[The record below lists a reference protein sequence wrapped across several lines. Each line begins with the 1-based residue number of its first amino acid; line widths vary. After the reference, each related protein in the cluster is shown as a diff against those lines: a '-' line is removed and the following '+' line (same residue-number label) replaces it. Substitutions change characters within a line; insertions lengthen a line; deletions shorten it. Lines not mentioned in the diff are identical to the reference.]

1 MKIRRLGVLRS
12 VIRQTLKGM
21 ARRLTSQWVTVGSVA
36 AMQSIFAATLLLA
49 FNLDRLS
56 EQWERGG
63 DVLVFL
69 KPGLSQTSL
78 EHVSA
83 ITQSWEGVK
92 LTILRTPQDA
102 LAELQRSLG
111 AEVVDGELTADV
123 LPATLE
129 IDFVDGSTREEQL
142 AMRAR
147 LLQMSEVDEVEA
159 VIEGHGL
166 LARLYALR
174 EWIGVW
180 RWVVGVWVG
189 LSVAFVL
196 NQFVRLN
203 LYQRRREVEVL
214 ESVGASRLFILSPLV
229 IEGSLQAMLG
239 SVAALWLV
247 ESLLSQQ
254 AQNTALMSE
263 LLQFSPQPLS
273 WGLSFSFVVGS
284 ATLGA
289 IASWRAATD
298 FLRDARG

>member
-1 MKIRRLGVLRS
+1 
-12 VIRQTLKGM
+12 
-21 ARRLTSQWVTVGSVA
+21 
-36 AMQSIFAATLLLA
+36 
-49 FNLDRLS
+49 
-56 EQWERGG
+56 
-63 DVLVFL
+63 
-69 KPGLSQTSL
+69 
-78 EHVSA
+78 
-83 ITQSWEGVK
+83 
-92 LTILRTPQDA
+92 
-102 LAELQRSLG
+102 
-111 AEVVDGELTADV
+111 
-123 LPATLE
+123 
-129 IDFVDGSTREEQL
+129 
-142 AMRAR
+142 MRAR

-273 WGLSFSFVVGS
+273 WGLSFSFVMGS
-284 ATLGA
+284 AALGA
-289 IASWRAATD
+289 IASWRAATA

>member
-1 MKIRRLGVLRS
+1 MTDRRWGVLRS
-12 VIRQTLKGM
+12 IIRQTLKGM
-21 ARRLTSQWVTVGSVA
+21 GRRMTTQWVTIGSVA

-69 KPGLSQTSL
+69 KPGLSQTDF
-78 EHVSA
+78 ERVAA

-92 LTILRTPQDA
+92 LTTLRTPRDA

-111 AEVVDGELTADV
+111 AELVSGELSADV

-129 IDFVDGSTREEQL
+129 IDFVEGSPEEDQL

-147 LLQMSEVDEVEA
+147 ILQLPEVDEIEA

-180 RWVVGVWVG
+180 RWVVGIWVG
-189 LSVAFVL
+189 LSVVFVL

-203 LYQRRREVEVL
+203 LHQRRREVEVL
-214 ESVGASRLFILSPLV
+214 ESVGASRAFILSPLV
-229 IEGSLQAMLG
+229 IEGSLQAALG
-239 SVAALWLV
+239 SLSALWLV
-247 ESLLSQQ
+247 ERLFSSQESG
-254 AQNTALMSE
+254 AEMMSQ
-263 LLQFSPQPLS
+263 LLQFTPQPLS
-273 WGLSFSFVVGS
+273 WGLSASFILGS
-284 ATLGA
+284 MLLGA
-289 IASWRAATD
+289 TASWRAASA
-298 FLRDARG
+298 FLSRDLS